1 MPLPT
6 QLTAKQESVASQLA
20 AVPPHAWLP
29 PIPSTPTRFRNK
41 AKMAVSGS
49 ASHPIVGLA
58 FPDGSGTD
66 LRACPLH
73 LPQIEAA
80 LPVLAEHAASLRLEP
95 YSIPK
100 RRGELKHI
108 LVTASPDGDLMVRWV
123 LRSRRRLADLRASLP
138 ALRRTLPTLALA
150 SVNLQ
155 PVHQAIIEG
164 EEEIILFPE
173 GDDAAH
179 LLMRLHLPPVAGVV
193 PVLPSLPNRSPD
205 ADHGVLPAGGDRERG
220 PARPERAA
228 GTAAGAPD
236 GATRAPE
243 SASRELPLLLPVR
256 SFFQTNTAVAEH
268 LYATAATWV
277 ADLGPS
283 ADRPVAVVWD
293 LFCGV
298 GGFALALA
306 GPGRRVLGVEVSA
319 PAIDGARQAAA
330 LMGLTRQQVR
340 FEAGDARV
348 LDPAGERPDLLVLN
362 PPRRGIGTELADRI
376 EAAAVPRVLYSS
388 CNPAS
393 LAQDLA
399 RLPSYRVCRAQLFD
413 MFPHTDH
420 AEVLVDLRR
429 CEVAGASG
437 Y

>member
-1 MPLPT
+1 MTAAFCPLHVSGACRSCPHQDVPLP
-6 QLTAKQESVASQLA
+6 SQLA
-20 AVPPHAWLP
+20 AKQERVAAHLTAVPAAAWLP
-29 PIPSTPTRFRNK
+29 PVPSQSSRFRNK
-41 AKMAVSGS
+41 AKMAVSGT
-49 ASHPIVGLA
+49 ASRPVLGLA

-73 LPQIEAA
+73 VAEIEAA
-80 LPVLAEHAASLRLEP
+80 LPVLAQHAASLRLEP
-95 YSIPK
+95 YSIPQ

-138 ALRRTLPTLALA
+138 ALRRALPTLAVA

-155 PVHQAIIEG
+155 PVPQAVIEG
-164 EEEIILFPE
+164 EEEVILFPE
-173 GDDAAH
+173 DDDAAH
-179 LLMRLHLPPVAGVV
+179 LLMRLSLPLVAG
-193 PVLPSLPNRSPD
+193 LD
-205 ADHGVLPAGGDRERG
+205 AG
-220 PARPERAA
+220 
-228 GTAAGAPD
+228 
-236 GATRAPE
+236 
-243 SASRELPLLLPVR
+243 RELPLLLPVR
-256 SFFQTNTAVAEH
+256 SFFQTNTAVAER
-268 LYATAATWV
+268 LYATAAAWS
-277 ADLGPS
+277 ADLAPAPGRES
-283 ADRPVAVVWD
+283 AVVWD

-348 LDPAGERPDLLVLN
+348 LDPAGERPDLLVVN
-362 PPRRGIGTELADRI
+362 PPRRGIGAELAGRI
-376 EAAAVPRVLYSS
+376 EAAGVPRVLYSS

-393 LAQDLA
+393 LATDLA
-399 RLPSYRVCRAQLFD
+399 HLPSYHVRRAQLFD

-420 AEVLVDLRR
+420 AEVLADLRR
-429 CEVAGASG
+429 R
-437 Y
+437 